1 MLGLFLNPRSV
12 ASFLLSAF
20 LLSGC
25 SSFYV
30 LRAAYEEGK
39 ILWRRQPIAE
49 MLQDSNL
56 EPDAREKLELVLAV
70 RDYARDTLKFDVD
83 GSYASYSYVDRSALS
98 YVLMAAPKTALVPYT
113 WWFLFVGRVPY
124 KGFFSEEAAKA
135 EAARFEARGYETYIR
150 TTPAFSTLGWFD
162 DPLLAHLLRYD
173 RVSLAGIVFHE
184 LFHNTL
190 FVKGSLDFNESLANF
205 FGNRAAIDF
214 FRDRYGEASP
224 EHRRAEQAWQEELE
238 FSAFITRV
246 AGSLRELYG
255 SDLPLEEKLRRRE
268 QIFAESKRAWARQI
282 AGRPQHRFGGFLRQS
297 LNNAVIVHYLLY
309 LTDLELFEALYE
321 VQGKDLARLLARIRD
336 SLRDGGDPFVAVRR
350 LLAINPDA
358 GKTTRD
364 DEQAR

>member
-1 MLGLFLNPRSV
+1 MRGPFFDLRSA

-20 LLSGC
+20 ILSGC

-39 ILWRRQPIAE
+39 ILWRRQGIAE
-49 MLQDSNL
+49 MLQGSNL
-56 EPDAREKLELVLAV
+56 GPDTREKLELVLAA
-70 RDYARDTLKFDVD
+70 RDYARDTLKFKVD

-98 YVLMAAPKTALVPYT
+98 YVLMAAPKSALVPYT
-113 WWFLFVGRVPY
+113 WWFLFVGHVPY
-124 KGFFSEEAAKA
+124 KGFFSEEAARA
-135 EAARFEARGYETYIR
+135 EAARFESQGYETYIR

-162 DPLLAHLLRYD
+162 DPLLAHLLKYD

-184 LFHNTL
+184 LFHSTL
-190 FVKGSLDFNESLANF
+190 FVKGGLDFNESLANF

-214 FRDRYGEASP
+214 FRDRYGEESP
-224 EHRRAEQAWQEELE
+224 EHRRAEQAWREELE
-238 FSAFITRV
+238 FSAFITGV

-255 SDLPLEEKLRRRE
+255 RDLPLEEKLRLRE
-268 QIFAESKRAWARQI
+268 EIFAESKRVWARQI
-282 AGRPQHRFGGFLRQS
+282 AGRARHRFRGFLQQS

-321 VQGKDLARLLARIRD
+321 VHGKDLARLMARISD

-350 LLAINPDA
+350 LLPTNPGPETIN
-358 GKTTRD
+358 GD